1 MFESKV
7 GFQFFADAGTLVN
20 ATGNYVNAGTGQTTA
35 FSGND
40 TLAPTMKTFYDTQ
53 LLENARPNLVHAQL
67 AGRQALPRNHGKT
80 VEWRKWITLKDA
92 EELTEGVIPT
102 GQKMGQ
108 TSTIGAIKQIGLYV
122 TVSDQ
127 LELHALDNVILGAT
141 EELGASAGTSI
152 DKRVRDAVV
161 AGSNVQY
168 CDKVAA
174 GGAHTAVTS
183 RAGLDLTA
191 KLTPDEVNKAV
202 TTLKKMKAPKID
214 GKYVAIIHPSV
225 AYDLRSSDA
234 WVEAHKYADVTPLFS
249 GEIGELHGVRFV
261 ETTEAK
267 IFNNSTCPVKSAAG
281 DSGSPPAT
289 YYSVYA
295 TLFLGKDAYK
305 MIDPEGGNLEMIVK
319 GKDEIGGPLN
329 QFSTV
334 GYKAEMAAKLLYED
348 RMVRVES
355 CSAYS
360 GTDEA
365 N

>member
-1 MFESKV
+1 MFNSKV

-20 ATGNYVNAGTGQTTA
+20 ATGNYVNANTGAVTQ

-53 LLENARPNLVHAQL
+53 LLENARPNLVHAQM

-80 VEWRKWITLKDA
+80 VEWRKWNTLKDA

-108 TSTIGAIKQIGLYV
+108 TSTTGAIKQIGLYV

-191 KLTPDEVNKAV
+191 KLTPDEVN
-202 TTLKKMKAPKID
+202 
-214 GKYVAIIHPSV
+214 
-225 AYDLRSSDA
+225 
-234 WVEAHKYADVTPLFS
+234 
-249 GEIGELHGVRFV
+249 
-261 ETTEAK
+261 
-267 IFNNSTCPVKSAAG
+267 
-281 DSGSPPAT
+281 
-289 YYSVYA
+289 
-295 TLFLGKDAYK
+295 
-305 MIDPEGGNLEMIVK
+305 
-319 GKDEIGGPLN
+319 
-329 QFSTV
+329 
-334 GYKAEMAAKLLYED
+334 
-348 RMVRVES
+348 
-355 CSAYS
+355 
-360 GTDEA
+360 
-365 N
+365 

>member
-1 MFESKV
+1 MFKSKV

-40 TLAPTMKTFYDTQ
+40 TLALTMKTFYDTQ

-67 AGRQALPRNHGKT
+67 AGRQLLWNTLP
-80 VEWRKWITLKDA
+80 DA

-108 TSTIGAIKQIGLYV
+108 TSMTGALKQIGLYV

-152 DKRVRDAVV
+152 DKRVRDAAA

-168 CDKVAA
+168 CDKVAT
-174 GGAHTAVTS
+174 GGAHTEVTS

-225 AYDLRSSDA
+225 AYDLRSSNA

-267 IFNNSTCPVKSAAG
+267 IFNNSTCPVKTAAADG
-281 DSGSPPAT
+281 NPAV

-305 MIDPEGGNLEMIVK
+305 MIDPEGGNLEMIIKNK
-319 GKDEIGGPLN
+319 GQIGGPLD

>member
-1 MFESKV
+1 MFKSKV

-80 VEWRKWITLKDA
+80 VEWRKWNTLKDA

-108 TSTIGAIKQIGLYV
+108 SSMNASIEQIGTYV
-122 TVSDQ
+122 TISDQ
-127 LELHALDNVILGAT
+127 LELHALDNMILGAT
-141 EELGASAGTSI
+141 EELGASAALSI
-152 DKRVRDAVV
+152 DKRVRNVVV
-161 AGSNVQY
+161 AGHNVQY
-168 CDKVAA
+168 CDKVSSS
-174 GGAHTAVTS
+174 GTHTAVTGRS
-183 RAGLDLTA
+183 GLDKTA
-191 KLTPDEVNKAV
+191 LLTPLEINKAV
-202 TTLKKMKAPKID
+202 TTLKKLGAKPIN

-225 AYDLRSSDA
+225 SFDLRNSDG
-234 WVEAHKYADVTPLFS
+234 WVEAHKYAAVTEIFN

-261 ETTEAK
+261 ESNNAK
-267 IFNNSTCPVKSAAG
+267 VFNDSTCPVKTAASDG
-281 DSGSPPAT
+281 NPAVH
-289 YYSVYA
+289 YSVYP
-295 TLFLGKDAYK
+295 TLFFGKGAFR

>member
-1 MFESKV
+1 MLNT

-20 ATGNYVNAGTGQTTA
+20 ATGNYVNANTGAVTQFDSA
-35 FSGND
+35 N
-40 TLAPTMKTFYDTQ
+40 TLSTTMKTFYDTQ
-53 LLENARPNLVHAQL
+53 LLENARPELVHAQL

-80 VEWRKWITLKDA
+80 VEWRKWNTLPDA

-108 TSTIGAIKQIGLYV
+108 TSVNGALKQIGLYV

-127 LELHALDNVILGAT
+127 LELHALDDVILGAT

-152 DKRVRDAVV
+152 DKRVRDAAVT
-161 AGSNVQY
+161 GSNVQY
-168 CDKVAA
+168 CDKVAT
-174 GGAHTAVTS
+174 GGAHTEVTS
-183 RAGLDLTA
+183 RSGLDLTA

-202 TTLKKMKAPKID
+202 TALKKMKAPKID

-225 AYDLRSSDA
+225 SYDLRSSDA

-267 IFNNSTCPVKSAAG
+267 IFNNSTCPVKTAAA
-281 DSGSPPAT
+281 DSKPAT

-305 MIDPEGGNLEMIVK
+305 MIDPEGGNLEMIIKNK
-319 GKDEIGGPLN
+319 GQIGGPLD